1 MKLLFIVTED
11 WYFVSHRLALA
22 LAAKAAGFEVV
33 ITTRFSN
40 YREKLETLGLRTIP
54 LLEMKRSSANP
65 WTELKALGEIHRIIR
80 DERPSIVHAVAIK
93 PLLYSS
99 IVRRIGANFK
109 LVGALGGLGSVF
121 SDTRGKARIF
131 KFLITTL
138 FRLLL
143 DRNGTTIIVQNRE
156 DQAVMTV
163 GCRLPQ
169 ERVILVPGAGVDI
182 DQFPIEAF
190 PEGAPVVMLASR
202 MIWPKGLREFADA
215 AGILKRAG
223 RDVRFVL
230 VGKPDPENLDSVSE
244 STLQEWHSSGVV
256 EWWGHRDEIAKTLSL
271 ASIICLPTY
280 YREGVP
286 KILLEAMAAGRPIIT
301 TDMPGCRELVESG
314 STGLMITPRNAEAL
328 ADAVKT
334 LLDDPAKMAEMGQRG
349 REMAASEYS
358 SERVIAQ
365 TLSLYFQ

>member
-1 MKLLFIVTED
+1 LKLLFIVTED
-11 WYFVSHRLALA
+11 WYFVSHRLPLA

-33 ITTRFSN
+33 VATRFSK
-40 YREKLETLGLRTIP
+40 YREKLEMLGLRTVQ
-54 LLEMKRSSANP
+54 LVEMKRSSANP
-65 WTELKALGEIHRIIR
+65 WTELKALGEIRRIIH

-99 IVRRIGANFK
+99 IVRRIGPSFK

-121 SDTRGKARIF
+121 SDTHGKARIF
-131 KFLITTL
+131 KLLITTL

-143 DRNGTTIIVQNRE
+143 DRSGITIIVQNRE
-156 DQAVMTV
+156 DQTVMTV
-163 GCRLPQ
+163 GCRLAQ
-169 ERVILVPGAGVDI
+169 KRVILIPGAGVDI
-182 DQFPIEAF
+182 DQFPIETF
-190 PEGAPVVMLASR
+190 PEGPPVVMLASR
-202 MIWPKGLREFADA
+202 MIWPKGLQEFTDA
-215 AGILKRAG
+215 AAMLKGAG
-223 RDVRFVL
+223 RDARFVL

-256 EWWGHRDEIAKTLSL
+256 EWWGHRDDIAKTLAF
-271 ASIICLPTY
+271 ASIVCLPTY

-314 STGLMITPRNAEAL
+314 STGLLIIPRSAKAL

-334 LLDDPAKMAEMGQRG
+334 LLDDPEKMAEMGRRG
-349 REMAASEYS
+349 RELAASEYS
-358 SERVIAQ
+358 SGRVISQ
-365 TLSLYFQ
+365 TLAIYSQ